1 MRMSAAPLSHQ
12 FPWQATFYAIT
23 AIGAAGVLALIP
35 PTPKPKTQRI
45 GHEFAAFGDARVLLA
60 MGITILGPA
69 AFFTSITYI
78 A

>member
-12 FPWQATFYAIT
+12 FSWQATFYAIT
-23 AIGAAGVLALIP
+23 AIGAAGVLA